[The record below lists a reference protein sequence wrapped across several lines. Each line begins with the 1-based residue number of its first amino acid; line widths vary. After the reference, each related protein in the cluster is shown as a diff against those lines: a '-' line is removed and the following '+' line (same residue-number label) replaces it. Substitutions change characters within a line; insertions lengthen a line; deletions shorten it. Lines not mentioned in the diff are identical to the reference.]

1 MSIFLSWMEGYP
13 ILDDTTRYL
22 LEQYESWCS
31 ACGQS
36 GNCEN
41 YHCRELK
48 EQIKIQFYRKADKR
62 KMLLVRNKIFDI
74 VTVRHIFHVVDD
86 ADQRLEEVKEEYYQD
101 YAELPGDEFLF
112 FTGYQ
117 SVIDFLN
124 KDKTATELQNETM
137 DRYNT
142 QNPHKIM

>member
-13 ILDDTTRYL
+13 ILDDKTRYL

-31 ACGQS
+31 ACGKS

-41 YHCRELK
+41 YHCQGLK
-48 EQIKIQFYRKADKR
+48 EQIKIEFYRKADKR

-74 VTVRHIFHVVDD
+74 VTVRHIFHVVED
-86 ADQRLEEVKEEYYQD
+86 ADQRLEEVKKEYYQN
-101 YAELPGDEFLF
+101 YTKLPGDEFLF

-117 SVIDFLN
+117 AVIDFLN
-124 KDKTATELQNETM
+124 KDKTATELQEDERIKFNEKSKK
-137 DRYNT
+137 N
-142 QNPHKIM
+142 